1 VLKLKTPRRDGTTH
15 LVMTGVSRA
24 GAPRPCRLGN
34 PANRRFAGRVRPG
47 SSALGGHRRSQEQHS
62 EPRQTGLATLSSRKE
77 GLERTIH
84 PDQHRR
90 IAVFVD
96 KILKGTKPSDLPVMP
111 PMLMG
116 AVYITSRRIA
126 GVASTNTH
134 SSTG

>member
-1 VLKLKTPRRDGTTH
+1 LL
-15 LVMTGVSRA
+15 
-24 GAPRPCRLGN
+24 GAC
-34 PANRRFAGRVRPG
+34 GRV
-47 SSALGGHRRSQEQHS
+47 HRRSA
-62 EPRQTGLATLSSRKE
+62 ATVDHKNSIRSLDGPAWPPYRRGKRAF
-77 GLERTIH
+77 ERNIH

-116 AVYITSRRIA
+116 AVYIASRRIA

-134 SSTG
+134 SSTR